1 MIPENK
7 IAAVKKALKI
17 SFGVD
22 EFEDI
27 KQLTRGLSRIV
38 QAIFL

>member
-27 KQLTRGLSRIV
+27 KQLTKGLSRTFQTI
-38 QAIFL
+38 LL